1 MLGTFA
7 GTAEE
12 RKKIPAS
19 PSHQI
24 DNPNIGTIPDLMAG
38 RWPGRTNDRQIT
50 FLNNSGTQGLQ
61 FAAVG
66 GRAYELAKARGFGHP
81 LPRTTERP
89 VRMRGDECSGFPVGA
104 VPQSHGRKPV
114 VRGLPLE
121 WFLQDIRD

>member
-1 MLGTFA
+1 MRDVIARLGTSTLDADRSGSEVTTGSDGMFGFFA

-12 RKKIPAS
+12 KEKIPSA
-19 PSHQI
+19 PLHVI

-66 GRAYELAKARGFGHP
+66 GRAYELARARGLGHP
-81 LPRTTERP
+81 
-89 VRMRGDECSGFPVGA
+89 
-104 VPQSHGRKPV
+104 
-114 VRGLPLE
+114 LPLE